1 MQMVM
6 RLTEE
11 LQRVLMVEA
20 NRAARDSGWQQRL
33 RNLRGDTWV
42 QGLVFGCLA
51 HPLPTL
57 EQLAQ
62 TMAACGTPVSP
73 QALDQR
79 FNPAAA
85 KCLEQVL
92 ARMVQQTVATKPAVS
107 NLLAR
112 FTEVR
117 IIDSTTIPLPGVL
130 SDPWKGCR
138 GRTQKVTGSAIKFQV
153 GLELRTGR
161 LLGPHAEAGC
171 ASDQKSCLQTEPLP
185 EGALEIADLG
195 YFELDKFATRGRKKA
210 FWLTRWQPNTKIF
223 RQGSE
228 VSLVEFLA
236 GRKTK
241 VVDVPIE
248 LGAHHRLPC
257 RLIALRV
264 PEKVVR
270 QRRQRLLKKARK
282 KARRHKNGKR
292 KRPSRERLL
301 LCAWNIYLTNIPSE
315 LANATEIRVLGRCRW
330 QIELLF
336 KQWKSDG
343 RIDQSRSAKP
353 WRILCEVFAKLIG
366 AVLQHDFLVLGCWHY
381 DDRSLRKAAATIR
394 PYAAAF
400 AGLLDQPHVVG
411 PLVKQVLLRLNTAP
425 RITKRRRKPSLHQLL
440 DNPRLGKAA

>member
-1 MQMVM
+1 MRMVTQ
-6 RLTEE
+6 LTEE
-11 LQRVLMVEA
+11 LQRVLMTEA
-20 NRAARDSGWQQRL
+20 NKAARESGWLKRE
-33 RNLRGDTWV
+33 RELRGDTWV
-42 QGLVFGCLA
+42 QALVLGCMA

-62 TMAACGTPVSP
+62 TTAACGTPVTP

-92 ARMVQQTVATKPAVS
+92 ARMVQQTVTTKPAVS

-117 IIDSTTIPLPGVL
+117 VMDSTTIALPNVL
-130 SDPWKGCR
+130 ADHWKGCR
-138 GRTQKVTGSAIKFQV
+138 GRTEKGTASAIKFQV
-153 GLELRTGR
+153 GLELSTGR

-185 EGALEIADLG
+185 KGALEIADLG
-195 YFELDKFATRGRKKA
+195 YFELDKFAARSREKA
-210 FWLTRWQPNTKIF
+210 YWLTRWQPGTKIF
-223 RQGSE
+223 RQNSE

-236 GRKTK
+236 GRKTGT
-241 VVDVPIE
+241 VDIKIE
-248 LGAHHRLPC
+248 LGMQHRLPC

-264 PEKVVR
+264 PDKVAR
-270 QRRQRLLKKARK
+270 QRRQRLLEKARK

-292 KRPSRERLL
+292 KGPSRERLA
-301 LCAWNIYLTNIPSE
+301 LCAWNIYLTNIPRD
-315 LANATEIRVLGRCRW
+315 LANATEVRVLARCRW

-343 RIDQSRSAKP
+343 RIDESRSEKP

-366 AVLQHDFLVLGCWHY
+366 AVLQHDFLVFGCWHY

-394 PYAAAF
+394 PYAIAF

-411 PLVKQVLLRLNTAP
+411 PLVKQVLRCLNATP

-440 DNPRLGKAA
+440 QNPRLAKAA